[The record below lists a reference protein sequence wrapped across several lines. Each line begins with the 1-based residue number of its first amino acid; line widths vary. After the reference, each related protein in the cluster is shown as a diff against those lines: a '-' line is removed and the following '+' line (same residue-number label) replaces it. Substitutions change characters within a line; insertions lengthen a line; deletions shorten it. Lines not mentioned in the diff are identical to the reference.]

1 MKRKVKYLIFIF
13 SVFSFFLLVI
23 STLSFST
30 ANAAER
36 NEKDF
41 IGAAYNGIVVNCN
54 EWITLRYAP
63 SADSPSLAKIPLGT
77 IVIVYDVPVSFLQGF
92 VPVSYNGINGYCI
105 ESYIKYYSGG
115 GAADI
120 NKD

>member
-1 MKRKVKYLIFIF
+1 MKRKINHLIFLF
-13 SVFSFFLLVI
+13 SILSFFLLSI
-23 STLSFST
+23 SILSFSH

-41 IGAAYNGIVVNCN
+41 VGAAYNGIVVNCN

-77 IVIVYDVPVSFLQGF
+77 IVVVYDVPLDLLQGF